1 MFQKSIFLIAAIVP
15 LFFLVGCQTT
25 TKIPKDAFLLKQESL
40 QLRQMQTRAFD
51 TTDEKTLLAAASG
64 VLQDLGF
71 TLDESET
78 DLGVLVASKDR
89 DAKEAGQVVGSVMVA
104 VLFGVSTPV
113 DDKQKIRASLVT
125 SPIDE
130 SRTKLRVTFQRI
142 VWNTQGQISKTE
154 SLEDSVMYQEFFE
167 KLSKSA
173 FLEAHEI

>member
-1 MFQKSIFLIAAIVP
+1 MHAFLPILCAIFFI
-15 LFFLVGCQTT
+15 GCQTT
-25 TKIPKDAFLLKQESL
+25 TKIPKDALLLKTESL

-51 TTDEKTLLAAASG
+51 TTDEKSLLAAASG

-78 DLGVLVASKDR
+78 DLGVLVASKNR
-89 DAKEAGQVVGSVMVA
+89 DATESGQVVGSVMMA

-113 DDKQKIRASLVT
+113 DKEQKIRAALVT

-130 SRTKLRVTFQRI
+130 TRTKLRVTFQRI
-142 VWNTQGQISKTE
+142 VWNTQGQVSKTE
-154 SLEDSVMYQEFFE
+154 SLEDPLMYQEFFD
-167 KLSKSA
+167 KLSKSV